1 MNIEELRKFTGQKV
15 GLSGI
20 LEVKTTDY
28 THTSQIK
35 EDVQGT
41 LLADYTVGVY
51 HDHFLTYHLDL
62 DIDGESNSFVKSN
75 LVQRRATNV
84 GTPRKS
90 YWTVEK
96 ETARTESDARI
107 RLQGAPPSEFV
118 VENPNKRTKVG
129 NTVGYLLEPGTV
141 AGPLLAEDDYP
152 QIRAS
157 FTNYNLW
164 VTPYNRSEKWA
175 GGLFVDQSRG
185 DDTLAVWSNRYA

>member
-62 DIDGESNSFVKSN
+62 DIDG
-75 LVQRRATNV
+75 
-84 GTPRKS
+84 